1 MTDTG
6 DPRLDEILEALLALS
21 RQDFGHRIEV
31 RGQGTLDAIAAGLN
45 MLGEELE
52 GAVAP
57 RSALEAALA
66 QQHAAEASL
75 VHAERLAV
83 MGQLVGGV
91 AHEIN
96 NPAGWVSLGLTVAL
110 RELGAVRAMLARGE
124 LTSELDRAEADR
136 RLEAA
141 TNTLVDATE
150 GMERIRSV
158 VADLRSFA
166 RPDDDVEEAISLSEV
181 VRASTRLAAPSF
193 EPDGIRIEL
202 RLEETPALAA
212 HHGRIAQVVTNLLLN
227 AVQALLG
234 HAEPRVVRVT
244 TRTEAGGALLVV
256 EDSGPG
262 VPEEIRARIFQP
274 FFTTKAP
281 ELGTG
286 LGLSLVRQIV
296 ERYRGDVRV
305 GTSELGGARFEI
317 WLPAGVA
324 RVAPSVRRAARA
336 STGRARILVV
346 DDEPAILR
354 AMKSLL
360 MAEHDVVLAEG
371 GRRAIELLEQD
382 VLFDLVVS
390 DLHMPDVDGA
400 DLYGWIEDHVPRLEG
415 RVVLCSGA
423 SLSPKQRAFVART
436 GPVLLEKPIST
447 EALDALFARM
457 L

>member
-1 MTDTG
+1 MNETG

-31 RGQGTLDAIAAGLN
+31 RGQGTLEAVAAGLN
-45 MLGEELE
+45 MLAEELD

-57 RSALEAALA
+57 RAALETALA
-66 QQHAAEASL
+66 RQHAAEASL
-75 VHAERLAV
+75 AHAERLAV

-96 NPAGWVSLGLTVAL
+96 NPAGWVSLGLTIAL
-110 RELGAVRAMLARGE
+110 RELGAVRTMLARG
-124 LTSELDRAEADR
+124 ELDRAEADR

-141 TNTLVDATE
+141 TTTLVDAAE

-158 VADLRSFA
+158 VGDLRSFA
-166 RPDDDVEEAISLSEV
+166 RADDDAQEPVSLSDV
-181 VRASTRLAAPSF
+181 VRTSARLAAPSF

-202 RLEETPALAA
+202 RLEEAPALAA
-212 HHGRIAQVVTNLLLN
+212 NHGRVAQVVTNLLLN
-227 AVQALLG
+227 AVQALLS
-234 HAEPRVVRVT
+234 HAEPRLVRVT
-244 TRTEAGGALLVV
+244 TRAEAGGALLVV

-262 VPEEIRARIFQP
+262 VPDEIRERIFQP
-274 FFTTKAP
+274 FFTTKTP

-305 GTSELGGARFEI
+305 GASELGGARFEV
-317 WLPAGVA
+317 WLPAGVSRA
-324 RVAPSVRRAARA
+324 VSSVRRAART

-423 SLSPKQRAFVART
+423 SLSPKQRAFMART
-436 GPVLLEKPIST
+436 GPVFLEKPLST
-447 EALDALFARM
+447 DALDALLARM